1 MGTLPPP
8 PPSPRSG
15 PATRLTVPP
24 TGRPPVAPVS
34 APTMVRSNGSV
45 VRVRRRSGGV
55 DLPELHIENK
65 RADDET
71 PTRGVLKNVALTA
84 IAAAAIAFA
93 GVAVVHGTRSAPRP
107 QVATVTSAPSVTARS
122 TGKTAHLGVSLQ
134 PGQNGATVTAV
145 QPGTPAAT
153 AGIQVGDI
161 VSMVDSQ
168 PVPAPADV
176 IMAVHSHRPGDT
188 ARLSVSRNGRT
199 VAISAV
205 LDGA

>member
-1 MGTLPPP
+1 MATLPPP
-8 PPSPRSG
+8 SSRSG

-24 TGRPPVAPVS
+24 TGRPPGAPGS
-34 APTMVRSNGSV
+34 PATMARSNGSV

-55 DLPELHIENK
+55 DLPELHIEIE

-71 PTRGVLKNVALTA
+71 PARRAIGTAALTG
-84 IAAAAIAFA
+84 IVAAAIAFA
-93 GVAVVHGTRSAPRP
+93 GVAIVRGTRSAPRP
-107 QVATVTSAPSVTARS
+107 QIATVTSAPPVTAGRS
-122 TGKTAHLGVSLQ
+122 TGGTAHLGVSLR
-134 PGQNGATVTAV
+134 PGQNGVTVTAV

-161 VSMVDSQ
+161 VSMVDGQ
-168 PVPAPADV
+168 PVAAPADV
-176 IMAVHSHRPGDT
+176 IAVVHSHRPGDT

-199 VAISAV
+199 VAITVV